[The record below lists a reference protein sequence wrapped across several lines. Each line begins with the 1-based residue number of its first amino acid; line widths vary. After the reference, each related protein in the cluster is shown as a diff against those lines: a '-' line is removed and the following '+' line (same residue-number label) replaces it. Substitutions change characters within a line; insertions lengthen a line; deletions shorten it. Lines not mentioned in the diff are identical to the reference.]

1 MCTGRIDL
9 SFVLRAFSNGAD
21 GVFVGGCWLGEC
33 HYLTQGNY
41 DALSLLHIC
50 RRLLTYIGVNPE
62 RLRLEWLSS
71 SEGSRFAELMNDF
84 SRQIGEFG
92 PLGEGE
98 GLDEDALRIKLEA
111 VTQLI
116 PYMKLVERERLR
128 VPLKSEEEYDRFF
141 AGDEF
146 IKLFDE
152 LVAGR
157 LTISQ
162 IVLLL
167 REGPLSSG
175 EISEVLQLNP
185 SEVSRQLN
193 TSARQGLVRY
203 DEGRKRFALVGC

>member
-41 DALSLLHIC
+41 DALSLMHIC
-50 RRLLTYIGVNPE
+50 RRLLTYVGINPL
-62 RLRLEWLSS
+62 RLRLEWLAS
-71 SEGSRFAELMNDF
+71 SEGMRFAELMNDF
-84 SRQIGEFG
+84 SRQVGELG

-98 GLDEDALRIKLEA
+98 GLEEDALRIKLEA

-116 PYMKLVERERLR
+116 PYVKLVERERLR
-128 VPLKSEEEYDRFF
+128 VPLKSEEEYNTFF
-141 AGDEF
+141 ASDRVN
-146 IKLFDE
+146 KLFDE

-157 LTISQ
+157 LTIGQ
-162 IVLLL
+162 IMLLL
-167 REGPLSSG
+167 RDGPLSTG
-175 EISEVLQLNP
+175 EISETLSLNP
-185 SEVSRQLN
+185 SEVSRHLN

-203 DEGRKRFALVGC
+203 DEGRKRFALV

>member
-71 SEGSRFAELMNDF
+71 SEGSRFAEVMNDF
-84 SRQIGEFG
+84 SRQVGEFG

-116 PYMKLVERERLR
+116 PYVKLVERERLR
-128 VPLKSEEEYDRFF
+128 VPLKSEEEYNKFF
-141 AGDEF
+141 AGDQVAR
-146 IKLFDE
+146 LFDE

-157 LTISQ
+157 LNIGQ
-162 IVLLL
+162 IMLLL
-167 REGPLSSG
+167 RDGALSTG
-175 EISEVLQLNP
+175 EISEALQLNP
-185 SEVSRQLN
+185 SEVSRYLN

-203 DEGRKRFALVGC
+203 DEDRKRFALV

>member
-9 SFVLRAFSNGAD
+9 AFVLRAFSNGAD

-50 RRLLTYIGVNPE
+50 RRLLTYIGINPE

-71 SEGSRFAELMNDF
+71 SEGTRFAEVMNDF
-84 SRQIGEFG
+84 SGQVRELG

-116 PYMKLVERERLR
+116 PYVKLVERERLR
-128 VPLKSEEEYDRFF
+128 VPLKSEEEYNRFF
-141 AGDEF
+141 AGDEVAR
-146 IKLFDE
+146 LFDE

-157 LTISQ
+157 LTIGQ

-167 REGPLSSG
+167 REGPLSTG
-175 EISEVLQLNP
+175 EISEALQLNP
-185 SEVSRQLN
+185 SEVSRHLN

-203 DEGRKRFALVGC
+203 DEGEWSTVYGQ